1 MPLFQNHVG
10 INLTETKL
18 QLVEINCKQD
28 KFYLE
33 NVDQLV
39 FKEPVL
45 PTTDLERL
53 INILRDSFS
62 KIIQKKTITSNLLSF
77 TLPNN
82 YFHVVEIP
90 YDDSLTKSDL
100 LDHIK
105 WELSVLYPMYDKDD
119 FFIQYIEVNK
129 STVRPENKIIV
140 FAIRKKIVGAINL
153 FCKENKFELKYID
166 NAHLASNAFLHLDRE
181 LKKEDITFSF
191 YIDQHYSSLIV
202 FEGLTPFYFKI
213 FNKNGSDFF
222 EQLDDALGKLA
233 SINIIKENIKKAT
246 MCGQTVT
253 NEFTENISKSLG
265 VALTK
270 INPFE
275 KLFAEEK
282 VKSNPLYLTQFN
294 SFAAA
299 TGIAIR
305 IV

>member
-18 QLVEINCKQD
+18 QLVEINYKQD
-28 KFYLE
+28 KFCLE

-45 PTTDLERL
+45 PTTDEKKL
-53 INILRDSFS
+53 INILQDSFS

-82 YFHVVEIP
+82 YFLVIEIP
-90 YDDSLTKSDL
+90 YDDALTKKDL
-100 LDHIK
+100 AEHIK
-105 WELSVLYPMYDKDD
+105 WELSVIYPMYDCND
-119 FFIQYIEVNK
+119 FYIQYIEVNK
-129 STVRPENKIIV
+129 SSVRLENKIIV
-140 FAIRKKIVGAINL
+140 FAISKKIVGAINK
-153 FCKENKFELKYID
+153 FCKENKFELKYVD
-166 NAHLASNAFLHLDRE
+166 NAHLASNAFLHLDKG
-181 LKKEDITFSF
+181 LKKEDITLSF

-202 FEGLTPFYFKI
+202 FEGLIPFYFTI
-213 FNKNGSDFF
+213 FNKNGTDFF
-222 EQLDDALGKLA
+222 EQLSNSLNKLA
-233 SINIIKENIKKAT
+233 SFNVNKENINRAT
-246 MCGQTVT
+246 LCGQTVT
-253 NEFTENISKSLG
+253 DEFTDNISKALG
-265 VALTK
+265 VELTK

-275 KLFAEEK
+275 KLIAEEK
-282 VKSNPLYLTQFN
+282 LKTNPLYLNQFN